1 MASNFFFISLD
12 ELSQTESQYSSNG
25 RIKESYIRSREFLL
39 TLNLRARIRL
49 SLIHAFSQMVPIWS
63 GQRQELEKV
72 IPKCLCVWVSL
83 ICVLFINSG
92 GWIGLLTFLDMTI
105 DKVFA
110 ALKFT
115 SQKSAQSLMLCKSP
129 LSIIAAVLAFRRQC
143 TNLYR
148 QQRDGLMHQYF

>member
-12 ELSQTESQYSSNG
+12 ELSQTESQYSNNG
-25 RIKESYIRSREFLL
+25 RIKETYIRSKEFLL
-39 TLNLRARIRL
+39 TLNLRAGIKL
-49 SLIHAFSQMVPIWS
+49 SLINAFSQMVLIWS

-72 IPKCLCVWVSL
+72 ILRCLWVWVSL

-105 DKVFA
+105 DKGFA

-115 SQKSAQSLMLCKSP
+115 SQKSAQSLMLCKAL
-129 LSIIAAVLAFRRQC
+129 LSIVATVLGVSTTMYKLVSSAKRRI
-143 TNLYR
+143 
-148 QQRDGLMHQYF
+148 DAPIF